1 MVARFAVIAL
11 WCACLVV
18 GGCGG
23 KTQNPALIPKSM
35 PSGGSFS
42 GVWFSPQYGEMHIV
56 QNGSNAIGRY
66 EKEERRGRIQGTV
79 EGDVMRF
86 EWTEKREIIK
96 GRPMETKGH
105 GYFRIE
111 KNEAEDTFNITGEW
125 GNDQAETGG
134 GPWTA
139 IRSKKMEPDVDGEG
153 GGGSG
158 DDSSDSDS
166 SDSDSGEE
174 ESSGGSD
181 ELGDL

>member
-1 MVARFAVIAL
+1 MVARFAVMAL
-11 WCACLVV
+11 WCACLVL

-35 PSGGSFS
+35 PSGGSFT
-42 GVWFSPQYGEMHIV
+42 GVWFSPQYGEMHLS
-56 QNGSNAIGRY
+56 QSGSNAVGRY
-66 EKEERRGRIQGTV
+66 EKDERRGRIQGSV
-79 EGDVMRF
+79 EGDIMRF

-96 GRPMETKGH
+96 NRPMETKGH
-105 GYFRIE
+105 GFFRIT
-111 KNEAEDTFNITGEW
+111 KNEAEDTWNLAGEW

-139 IRSKKMEPDVDGEG
+139 VRSKTMQPDVEG
-153 GGGSG
+153 TGKTPSESG
-158 DDSSDSDS
+158 SDSDS
-166 SDSDSGEE
+166 DSDSDDSSE